1 MSRSVNTGLFSLLKN
16 HTFLIMAPK
25 STNNYLILAR
35 PILRATLLFLI
46 GLIASACL
54 ARGEIYT
61 PKGGVRP
68 SKGKVD
74 IELIRL
80 VTDQDVIGRS
90 ISVERL
96 TGFMKLAEKSVAH
109 SVPPDASPFRLRVLV
124 TLSPGAKPT
133 FHLKCDNRSVPQNLL
148 QKVYDGLQKLPD
160 IRSKTNLV
168 VFEIDFVI
176 KAKA

>member
-1 MSRSVNTGLFSLLKN
+1 M
-16 HTFLIMAPK
+16 
-25 STNNYLILAR
+25 
-35 PILRATLLFLI
+35 LRATLLLLI
-46 GLIASACL
+46 GLIASAFL

-61 PKGGVRP
+61 PEGGVRP

-96 TGFMKLAEKSVAH
+96 TGFIKLAEKSVAH
-109 SVPPDASPFRLRVLV
+109 SVSPDAPAFRLRVLV

-133 FHLKCDNRSVPQNLL
+133 FDLKYDRKVPRNLL
-148 QKVYDGLQKLPD
+148 QSVYDGLKKLPD
-160 IRSKTNLV
+160 IRSKTNVV
-168 VFEIDFVI
+168 VFQLDFVI

>member
-1 MSRSVNTGLFSLLKN
+1 M
-16 HTFLIMAPK
+16 
-25 STNNYLILAR
+25 
-35 PILRATLLFLI
+35 LRAPLFFLI
-46 GLIASACL
+46 GLMASACL

-61 PKGGVRP
+61 PEGGVRP

-80 VTDQDVIGRS
+80 VTNQDVIGRS

-96 TGFMKLAEKSVAH
+96 TGFIKLAEKSVVH
-109 SVPPDASPFRLRVLV
+109 SVPPEASPFRLRVLV

-133 FHLKCDNRSVPQNLL
+133 FRLKYDARSVPHHLL
-148 QKVYDGLQKLPD
+148 QNIYDGLQRLPD
-160 IRSKTNLV
+160 IRPKTNSV
-168 VFEIDFVI
+168 VFEVDFVI